1 VEQFIKD
8 LLGGSQYECER
19 KLKEAEAL
27 LEKLTKKM
35 MELNNGMND
44 FEMEIKKGIQQ
55 SPDDADIL
63 KEGKKLSDENTND
76 RKALKDIED

>member
-1 VEQFIKD
+1 
-8 LLGGSQYECER
+8 
-19 KLKEAEAL
+19 
-27 LEKLTKKM
+27 M